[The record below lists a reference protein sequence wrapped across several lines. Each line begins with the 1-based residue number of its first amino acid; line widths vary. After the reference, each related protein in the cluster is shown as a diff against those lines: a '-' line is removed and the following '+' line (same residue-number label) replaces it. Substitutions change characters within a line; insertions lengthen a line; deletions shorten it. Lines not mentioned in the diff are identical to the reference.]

1 MAFGGAKSTRVL
13 MASLAVLCLACQ
25 ASTLVHLVV
34 VAHVPCAE
42 HGELI
47 DVRAEAPLARA
58 AVPVLGAASVALVSP
73 AAEPPPHSH
82 DHCAVLATRRENAR
96 VSQPPLLVL
105 DRAVVAQPRCTAE
118 ATSPAAMRPLDVAP
132 KSSPPV

>member
-1 MAFGGAKSTRVL
+1 MAFGGVKSTRVL

-47 DVRAEAPLARA
+47 DVRAEAPLA
-58 AVPVLGAASVALVSP
+58 GAAAPVAHAAGLALVSP
-73 AAEPPPHSH
+73 VAEPPPHSH
-82 DHCAVLATRRENAR
+82 DHCAVLATRRENAL
-96 VSQPPLLVL
+96 VSQPSLLVL
-105 DRAVVAQPRCTAE
+105 DRAVVAQPRCTPDA
-118 ATSPAAMRPLDVAP
+118 APPPAMRPLDVAP